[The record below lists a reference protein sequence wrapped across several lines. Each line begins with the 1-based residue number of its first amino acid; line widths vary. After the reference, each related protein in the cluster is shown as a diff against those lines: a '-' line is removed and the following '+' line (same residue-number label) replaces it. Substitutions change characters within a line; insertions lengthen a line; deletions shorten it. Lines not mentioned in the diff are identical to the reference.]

1 VNAHRVQRRALS
13 EIEPRLPAG
22 SQEARLEVRLA
33 ELAAMG
39 RAEPAGD
46 DAILAGV
53 EALKAEGVLIE
64 RTRP

>member
-1 VNAHRVQRRALS
+1 MNKPFQGRFSASWATVL
-13 EIEPRLPAG
+13 G
-22 SQEARLEVRLA
+22 EARLARLHVRLA

-39 RAEPAGD
+39 RAEPAGE
-46 DAILAGV
+46 DAILAEV